1 MPVFAVALL
10 MAEISPDCPVAEIL
24 IVLVAPAAEPLPSV
38 KSKLPPA
45 PPLTFS
51 TTLVV
56 ACAETLV
63 WLDRALIDDAIVA
76 ADSFFVTVAFAEPF
90 EPLMVSAPA
99 VNAEPV
105 LLAVAEPVALNNLP
119 APLAAP
125 SVFSPMLLAA
135 VLPTDRSIV

>member
-10 MAEISPDCPVAEIL
+10 TAEISPAWPVAEML
-24 IVLVAPAAEPLPSV
+24 MVLVAPAAEPLPSV

-45 PPLTFS
+45 PPLTFR

-63 WLDRALIDDAIVA
+63 WLDRALMDDAIVA
-76 ADSFFVTVAFAEPF
+76 ADSFAVTVAFAEPF
-90 EPLMVSAPA
+90 EPLMVSVPA

-105 LLAVAEPVALNNLP
+105 AVAVAEPVALNNLP

-135 VLPTDRSIV
+135 VLPTERSIV